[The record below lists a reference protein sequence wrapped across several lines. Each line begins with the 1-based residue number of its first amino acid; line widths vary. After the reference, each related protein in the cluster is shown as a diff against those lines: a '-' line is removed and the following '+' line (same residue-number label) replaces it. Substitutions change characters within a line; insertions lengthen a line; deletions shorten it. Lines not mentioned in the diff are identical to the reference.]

1 MSTQLLPRQIQ
12 KPILAPVMQQSI
24 EVLLLNLTELNLAIE
39 QEMQNNPLLEI
50 NEEATLSRERSLE
63 EITASV
69 NELLRHAPSPGH
81 AQHFTDDDILE
92 ERPVKTESS
101 LEDILLRQ
109 LRVEL
114 NDPLDIRIGEYLIG
128 NLDEDGYLKT
138 TCAEVSFLLGVQDAG
153 RVEKVLSLIQGFE
166 PAGIASRDLRE
177 CLLTQIRSGVHPR
190 KELLVRIIA
199 EHLEDLGH
207 KRFQQIARK
216 MAMPVEE
223 IKKLAGMIAALEPK
237 PARNYRPVRSSIYIY
252 PDVVIREDKENGYR
266 VEVSREGVPQ
276 LRINAYYRNLLK
288 RADLNDRDREF
299 ILEKFRNA
307 VNFIKSVEQRGQTMR
322 RIAGYLLERQ
332 KAFFEEGGPLV
343 PMILKDVAQA
353 IGRNE
358 STVSRAI
365 HNKFIDTPRGIFSIK
380 FFFSQGIPATAGSD
394 AASAAPHGFVASR
407 SVKDE
412 IHNLITSED
421 KRSPLSDQDIHLY
434 LMRRDMQIARRTIS
448 KYRQALRIL
457 PSNLRKV

>member
-24 EVLLLNLTELNLAIE
+24 EVLLLSLTELNIAVE
-39 QEMQNNPLLEI
+39 QEMQNNPMLEI
-50 NEEATLSRERSLE
+50 NEEATLARERSLE

-69 NELLRHAPSPGH
+69 NELLRHAPSPSSGH
-81 AQHFTDDDILE
+81 TRHFTDDEILE
-92 ERPVKTESS
+92 EKPVKTEST
-101 LEDILLRQ
+101 LEDTLLQQ

-114 NDPLDIRIGEYLIG
+114 TDPQDIKIGEYLIG
-128 NLDEDGYLKT
+128 NLDEDGYLTT
-138 TCAEVSFLLGVQDAG
+138 TCAEVAFLLGVQDPG
-153 RVEKVLSLIQGFE
+153 RVEQVLAVIQGFE

-177 CLLTQIRSGVHPR
+177 CLLTQIKSGIHPGKDFLIR
-190 KELLVRIIA
+190 MIE

-216 MAMPVEE
+216 MAMPLEE
-223 IKKLAGMIAALEPK
+223 VKKLANGIAALEPK
-237 PARNYRPVRSSIYIY
+237 PARNHRPVRSSIYVY
-252 PDVVIREDKENGYR
+252 PDVVIRKDKQDSYR

-276 LRINAYYRNLLK
+276 LRINASYRDLLK
-288 RADLNDRDREF
+288 RADLSDRDREF

-307 VNFIKSVEQRGQTMR
+307 VNFIRSVEQRGRTLR
-322 RIAGYLLERQ
+322 RIAGYVLEKQ
-332 KAFFEEGGPLV
+332 KAFFEEGEALV

-365 HNKFIDTPRGIFSIK
+365 SNKYVDTPRGIFPIK
-380 FFFSQGIPATAGSD
+380 FFFSQGIPAAAGSN
-394 AASAAPHGFVASR
+394 APRGFVASR

-412 IHNLITSED
+412 IHDLITSED
-421 KRSPLSDQDIHLY
+421 KGAPLSDQDIHLY
-434 LMRRDMQIARRTIS
+434 LMRRNMQIARRTIS